1 LGHTVK
7 PIYPVLVGYK
17 CKEQFIEDLAGLTL
31 KHINI
36 SVLKGGEIF
45 KEEFG
50 DAMFTHDGI
59 SGPIILELSQY
70 TYDMYDD
77 GFEISIDL
85 KPRVPFEE
93 LDARV
98 NKLLRDNGKASLKN
112 ILRDLL
118 PSSLIETFIEA
129 IEFDPYITGAKI
141 DKDMRTVLVS
151 TLKDFRLNVVDSE
164 GYKRAVVNTGGVEIK
179 EIDPMTMKSKLINN
193 LYLIGDIIDVF
204 GPTGGFN
211 LQICWSTA
219 FTAIK
224 DLEK

>member
-1 LGHTVK
+1 
-7 PIYPVLVGYK
+7 
-17 CKEQFIEDLAGLTL
+17 
-31 KHINI
+31 
-36 SVLKGGEIF
+36 
-45 KEEFG
+45 
-50 DAMFTHDGI
+50 
-59 SGPIILELSQY
+59 
-70 TYDMYDD
+70 
-77 GFEISIDL
+77 L

-164 GYKRAVVNTGGVEIK
+164 GYKRAVVNIGGVEIK
-179 EIDPMTMKSKLINN
+179 EIDPMTMKSKLIDN